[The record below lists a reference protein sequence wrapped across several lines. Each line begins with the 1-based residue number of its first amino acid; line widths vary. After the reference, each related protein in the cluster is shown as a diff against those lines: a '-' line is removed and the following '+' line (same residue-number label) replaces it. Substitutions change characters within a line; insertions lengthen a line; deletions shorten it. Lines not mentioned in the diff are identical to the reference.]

1 MVKRS
6 TLLPGLALGAGV
18 VLLRNAAFVAT
29 PAPTVRGRTAM
40 RGFKDDFDAWRS
52 TLSQEEKAMIQEQAA
67 GEFNKKFRKSD
78 DFKKDLPEE
87 KVAAFSKILGK
98 FFDAESEDYKKELE
112 AKTPEYD
119 GLLKKAGDKVMDFS
133 LKNKIIEVDR
143 DADRRYHFATMKNRQ
158 AIAKG
163 EFFPQSSPAVEKWSV
178 KNDDAESHAKNQQI
192 IAFLKEAQSGA
203 SAELKPYLE
212 HWVKEGVP
220 AMGQPFELTLP
231 MMLVNQLHHMN
242 EFMSSGLAEM
252 GQDKSEAEMA
262 TYMKEKVPA
271 IGSEVIKFLA
281 TNYAKARDEVESDK
295 DTMKAFFKSQKDMKG
310 KTKADVLKD
319 LWAELP
325 KHTGKPVPPLDDEML
340 SELAEEPAIIEGE
353 FKHSWGT
360 ADKLYKSE
368 AIDAFGQKYLLGVFE
383 TKAEA
388 EKAFADWNSEYEKA
402 RTDMKA
408 EMQQW
413 SKQEQARLD
422 KDTTGQERIKKVLDE
437 ARR

>member
-1 MVKRS
+1 
-6 TLLPGLALGAGV
+6 
-18 VLLRNAAFVAT
+18 
-29 PAPTVRGRTAM
+29 M
-40 RGFKDDFDAWRS
+40 RGFKDDFDAWKGS
-52 TLSQEEKAMIQEQAA
+52 LSQEEKKMIQEQAA

-78 DFKKDLPEE
+78 EFKQDLPEE
-87 KVAAFSKILGK
+87 KIAAFSKILGK

-133 LKNKIIEVDR
+133 LKSKVIEVDR
-143 DADRRYHFATMKNRQ
+143 DADRRYQFATMKNRQ

-163 EFFPQSSPAVEKWSV
+163 EFFPQSSPIVERWAI
-178 KNDDAESHAKNQQI
+178 KNDDAESHAK
-192 IAFLKEAQSGA
+192 
-203 SAELKPYLE
+203 AEGIVKFMEKAMSDPSCPADAKPYME
-212 HWVKEGVP
+212 HWVKNGIP
-220 AMGQPFELTLP
+220 AVGTPFEITVP

-242 EFMSSGLAEM
+242 DYVNKGLAEM
-252 GQDKSEAEMA
+252 DDAAAA
-262 TYMKEKVPA
+262 TYLKDKVPA
-271 IGSEVIKFLA
+271 IGAEVIKFLS
-281 TNYAKARDEVESDK
+281 TNYASARDEVEADK
-295 DTMKAFFKSQKDMKG
+295 DTMKAFFRSQKDMKD
-310 KTKADVLKD
+310 KTKADVLKE

-340 SELAEEPAIIEGE
+340 AELAEEPAVIEGE

-383 TKAEA
+383 SKAEA

-402 RTDMKA
+402 RSDMKA

>member
-1 MVKRS
+1 MAPRRS
-6 TLLPGLALGAGV
+6 SRLLPALAAGAGA
-18 VLLRNAAFVAT
+18 LCFCSQSFLTAQ
-29 PAPTVRGRTAM
+29 PSVRGRTAM
-40 RGFKDDFDAWRS
+40 RGFKDDFDAWKGS
-52 TLSQEEKAMIQEQAA
+52 LSQEEKKMIQEQAA

-78 DFKKDLPEE
+78 EFKQDLPEE
-87 KVAAFSKILGK
+87 KIAAFSKILGK

-133 LKNKIIEVDR
+133 LKSKVIEVDR
-143 DADRRYHFATMKNRQ
+143 DADRRYQFATMKNRQ

-163 EFFPQSSPAVEKWSV
+163 EFFPQSSPIVERWAI
-178 KNDDAESHAKNQQI
+178 KNDDAESHAK
-192 IAFLKEAQSGA
+192 
-203 SAELKPYLE
+203 AEGIVKFMEKAMSDPSCPADAKPYME
-212 HWVKEGVP
+212 HWVKNGIP
-220 AMGQPFELTLP
+220 AVGTPFEITVP

-242 EFMSSGLAEM
+242 DYVNKGLAEM
-252 GQDKSEAEMA
+252 DDAAAA
-262 TYMKEKVPA
+262 TYLKDKVPA
-271 IGSEVIKFLA
+271 IGAEVIKFLS
-281 TNYAKARDEVESDK
+281 TNYASARDEVEADK
-295 DTMKAFFKSQKDMKG
+295 DTMKAFFRSQKDMKD
-310 KTKADVLKD
+310 KTKADVLKE

-340 SELAEEPAIIEGE
+340 AELAEEPAVIEGE

-383 TKAEA
+383 SKGEA

-402 RTDMKA
+402 RSDMKA

>member
-1 MVKRS
+1 MAPAQSRRS
-6 TLLPGLALGAGV
+6 TPLALAMGAG
-18 VLLRNAAFVAT
+18 AAYCCAQAFLTPT
-29 PAPTVRGRTAM
+29 PAVRGKTAM
-40 RGFKDDFDAWRS
+40 RGFKDDFDAWKGS
-52 TLSQEEKAMIQEQAA
+52 LSADERKMVQDQAA

-78 DFKKDLPEE
+78 EFKKDLPEE

-119 GLLKKAGDKVMDFS
+119 GLLKKAGNKVMDFS

-163 EFFPQSSPAVEKWSV
+163 EFFPQSSPIVEKWSI
-178 KNDDAESHAKNQQI
+178 KNDDAASHAKAEQI
-192 IAFLKEAQSGA
+192 VAFLKEAVG
-203 SAELKPYLE
+203 SAPAEAKPAMEY
-212 HWVKEGVP
+212 WVKNGVP
-220 AMGQPFELTLP
+220 AMGQPFEVTLP
-231 MMLVNQLHHMN
+231 MMLVNQMH
-242 EFMSSGLAEM
+242 LANGWM
-252 GQDKSEAEMA
+252 KGGKNVKQVTAE
-262 TYMKEKVPA
+262 V
-271 IGSEVIKFLA
+271 VKFLA
-281 TNYAKARDEVESDK
+281 TNYAKARDEVEADK
-295 DTMKAFFKSQKDMKG
+295 DTMKAFFKSQKDMPG

-319 LWAELP
+319 IWAELP
-325 KHTGKPVPPLDDEML
+325 KHTGKPVPPLDEEML
-340 SELAEEPAIIEGE
+340 AELAEEPAIIEGE

-368 AIDAFGQKYLLGVFE
+368 AIDAFGMKYLLGVFE
-383 TKAEA
+383 TKGEA

-402 RTDMKA
+402 RSDMKA

>member
-1 MVKRS
+1 MAPVQSRRS
-6 TLLPGLALGAGV
+6 SPLAALAVGAG
-18 VLLRNAAFVAT
+18 AAYFCSQAFLTAT
-29 PAPTVRGRTAM
+29 PAVRGRTAM
-40 RGFKDDFDAWRS
+40 RGFKDDFDAWKGS
-52 TLSQEEKAMIQEQAA
+52 LTAQEKKMVQDQAA

-78 DFKKDLPEE
+78 EFKGDLPEE

-98 FFDAESEDYKKELE
+98 FFDAEAEDYKKELE

-119 GLLKKAGDKVMDFS
+119 GLLKKAGNKVMDFS

-158 AIAKG
+158 AITKG
-163 EFFPQSSPAVEKWSV
+163 EFYPQSSPIVEKWTI
-178 KNDDAESHAKNQQI
+178 KNDDAASHAKAEQI
-192 IAFLKEAQSGA
+192 VAFFKEAMA
-203 SAELKPYLE
+203 TAPAEAKPYME
-212 HWVKEGVP
+212 YWVKNGIP
-220 AMGQPFELTLP
+220 AMGQPFEVELP
-231 MMLVNQLHHMN
+231 MHLVNQMHMAN
-242 EFMSSGLAEM
+242 SWMKAGAEGM
-252 GQDKSEAEMA
+252 AADKVS
-262 TYMKEKVPA
+262 A
-271 IGSEVIKFLA
+271 IGAEVVKFLS
-281 TNYAKARDEVESDK
+281 TNYAKARDEVETDK
-295 DTMKAFFKSQKDMKG
+295 DTMKAFFRSQKDMPG

-319 LWAELP
+319 IWAELP

-340 SELAEEPAIIEGE
+340 AELAEEPAIIEGE
-353 FKHSWGT
+353 FKHSWGM

-368 AIDAFGQKYLLGVFE
+368 AIDAFGMKYLLGVFE

-388 EKAFADWNSEYEKA
+388 QKAFADWNGEYEKA